1 MSKFIKKLNNHK
13 EELYNEE
20 LYDDNIDIENISI
33 EEIDKEIEDFY
44 IDKEK
49 IDNIKFNFDK
59 KSIIKDVIDKAEIDI
74 QKRKY
79 RNRILKVASGIIV
92 ILSIGVYS
100 PALAHNMP
108 LVMKVLE
115 IINDALNV
123 DEITSF
129 IGVDKIIPRAVINSH
144 NDLKF
149 IKPTRYKVSE
159 DDSQLEESSKQNED
173 SQEDIVE
180 AGTNESNTMVL
191 SSSYEVVDFIHRM
204 SNQIIKPIDGKK
216 NGIIEITPENIDIAL
231 NSLDYIYYDEARDYL
246 YNELSKWKNGDFNN
260 GVLVHNYVWH
270 LLDGNIGRAL
280 SSDEI
285 QITKIKFKYFR

>member
-1 MSKFIKKLNNHK
+1 MSKFIKKQQ
-13 EELYNEE
+13 YNS
-20 LYDDNIDIENISI
+20 IDENIYDEFVDIDSITI

-49 IDNIKFNFDK
+49 INNIKFNFDK
-59 KSIIKDVIDKAEIDI
+59 ESIIKDAIDKAEKDI
-74 QKRKY
+74 QKRKH
-79 RNRILKVASGIIV
+79 RSRILKVASGIIV

-108 LVMKVLE
+108 PVMKVLE

-129 IGVDKIIPRAVINSH
+129 IGVDKIIPRAVINSD
-144 NDLKF
+144 NNLKF
-149 IKPTRYKVSE
+149 IKPTGYKVSQE
-159 DDSQLEESSKQNED
+159 YTQLEESSQQNED
-173 SQEDIVE
+173 SQEGIVE
-180 AGTNESNTMVL
+180 NESNKNNTMVL

-204 SNQIIKPIDGKK
+204 SNQIINPIDGKK
-216 NGIIEITPENIDIAL
+216 NGVIEITPENIDIAL
-231 NSLDYIYYDEARDYL
+231 NSLYYIYYDEAREYL

-260 GVLVHNYVWH
+260 GVLVHNYVWN

-280 SSDEI
+280 SLDKV
-285 QITKIKFKYFR
+285 QITKIKLKYFR

>member
-1 MSKFIKKLNNHK
+1 MSKFIKKQQ
-13 EELYNEE
+13 YNS
-20 LYDDNIDIENISI
+20 IDENIYDEFVDIDSITI

-49 IDNIKFNFDK
+49 INNIKFNFDK
-59 KSIIKDVIDKAEIDI
+59 ESIIKDAMDKAEKDI
-74 QKRKY
+74 QKRKH
-79 RNRILKVASGIIV
+79 RSRILKVASGIIV

-108 LVMKVLE
+108 PVMKVLE

-129 IGVDKIIPRAVINSH
+129 IGVDKIIPRAVINSD
-144 NDLKF
+144 NNLKF
-149 IKPTRYKVSE
+149 IKPTGYKVSQE
-159 DDSQLEESSKQNED
+159 YTQLEESSQQNED
-173 SQEDIVE
+173 SQEGIVE
-180 AGTNESNTMVL
+180 NESNKNNTMVL

-204 SNQIIKPIDGKK
+204 SNQIINPIDGKK
-216 NGIIEITPENIDIAL
+216 NGVIEITPENIDIAL
-231 NSLDYIYYDEARDYL
+231 NSLYYIYYDEAREYL

-260 GVLVHNYVWH
+260 GVLVHNYVWN

-280 SSDEI
+280 SLDKV
-285 QITKIKFKYFR
+285 QITKIKLKYFR

>member
-13 EELYNEE
+13 EEFYKEE
-20 LYDDNIDIENISI
+20 LNDDNIDIENIST

-44 IDKEK
+44 IDKET
-49 IDNIKFNFDK
+49 INNIKFNFDK
-59 KSIIKDVIDKAEIDI
+59 ASIIKDAIDKAEIDI

-108 LVMKVLE
+108 PVMKVLE
-115 IINDALNV
+115 TINDALNV

-129 IGVDKIIPRAVINSH
+129 IGVDKIIPRAVINSD
-144 NDLKF
+144 NELKF

-159 DDSQLEESSKQNED
+159 DDSQLEESSQVNED
-173 SQEDIVE
+173 TQVDMVEGEGNENNTIV
-180 AGTNESNTMVL
+180 L
-191 SSSYEVVDFIHRM
+191 RSSYEVVDFIHRM
-204 SNQIIKPIDGKK
+204 SNQIIKPVDGKK
-216 NGIIEITPENIDIAL
+216 NGIIKITPENIDIAL

-246 YNELSKWKNGDFNN
+246 HDELSKWKKGDFNN
-260 GVLVHNYVWH
+260 GVLVHNYVWT
-270 LLDGNIGRAL
+270 LLDGSIGRAL
-280 SSDEI
+280 SLDKL
-285 QITKIKFKYFR
+285 QVTKIKLKYFK

>member
-1 MSKFIKKLNNHK
+1 MSKFIKKQQ
-13 EELYNEE
+13 YNS
-20 LYDDNIDIENISI
+20 IDENIYDEFVDIDSITI

-49 IDNIKFNFDK
+49 INNIKFNFDK
-59 KSIIKDVIDKAEIDI
+59 ESIIKDTIDKAEKDI
-74 QKRKY
+74 QKRKH
-79 RNRILKVASGIIV
+79 RSRILKVASGIIV

-108 LVMKVLE
+108 PVMKVLE

-129 IGVDKIIPRAVINSH
+129 IGVDKIIPRAVINSD
-144 NDLKF
+144 NNLKF
-149 IKPTRYKVSE
+149 IKPTGYKVSQE
-159 DDSQLEESSKQNED
+159 YTQLEESSQQNED

-180 AGTNESNTMVL
+180 NESNKNNTMVL

-204 SNQIIKPIDGKK
+204 SNQIINPIDGKK
-216 NGIIEITPENIDIAL
+216 NGVIEITPENIDIAL
-231 NSLDYIYYDEARDYL
+231 NSLYYIYYDEAREYL

-260 GVLVHNYVWH
+260 GVLVHNYVWN

-280 SSDEI
+280 SLDKV
-285 QITKIKFKYFR
+285 QITKIKLKYFR

>member
-1 MSKFIKKLNNHK
+1 MSKFIKKQQ
-13 EELYNEE
+13 YNS
-20 LYDDNIDIENISI
+20 IDENIYDEFVDIDSITI

-49 IDNIKFNFDK
+49 INNIKFNFDK
-59 KSIIKDVIDKAEIDI
+59 ESIIKGAIDKAEKDI
-74 QKRKY
+74 QKRKH
-79 RNRILKVASGIIV
+79 RSRILKVASGIIV

-108 LVMKVLE
+108 PVMKVLE

-129 IGVDKIIPRAVINSH
+129 IGVDKIIPRAVINSD
-144 NDLKF
+144 NNLKF
-149 IKPTRYKVSE
+149 IKPTGYKVSQE
-159 DDSQLEESSKQNED
+159 YTQLEESSQQNED
-173 SQEDIVE
+173 SQEGIVE
-180 AGTNESNTMVL
+180 NESNKNNTMVL

-204 SNQIIKPIDGKK
+204 SNQIINPIDGKK
-216 NGIIEITPENIDIAL
+216 NGVIEITPENIDIAL
-231 NSLDYIYYDEARDYL
+231 NSLYYIYYDEAREYL

-260 GVLVHNYVWH
+260 GVLVHNYVWN

-280 SSDEI
+280 SLDKV
-285 QITKIKFKYFR
+285 QITKIKLKYFR

>member
-1 MSKFIKKLNNHK
+1 MSKFIKKQQ
-13 EELYNEE
+13 YNS
-20 LYDDNIDIENISI
+20 IDENIYDEFVDIDSITI

-49 IDNIKFNFDK
+49 INNIKFNFDK
-59 KSIIKDVIDKAEIDI
+59 ESIIKDAIDKAEKDI
-74 QKRKY
+74 QKRKH
-79 RNRILKVASGIIV
+79 RSRILKVASGIIV

-108 LVMKVLE
+108 PVMKVLE

-204 SNQIIKPIDGKK
+204 SNQIINPIDGKK
-216 NGIIEITPENIDIAL
+216 NGVIEITPENIDIAL
-231 NSLDYIYYDEARDYL
+231 NSLYYIYYDEAREYL

-260 GVLVHNYVWH
+260 GVLVHNYVWN

-280 SSDEI
+280 SLDKV
-285 QITKIKFKYFR
+285 QITKIKLKYFR

>member
-1 MSKFIKKLNNHK
+1 MSKFIKKQQ
-13 EELYNEE
+13 YNS
-20 LYDDNIDIENISI
+20 IDENIYDEFVDIDSITI

-49 IDNIKFNFDK
+49 INNIKFNFDK
-59 KSIIKDVIDKAEIDI
+59 ESIIKDAIDKAEKDI
-74 QKRKY
+74 QKRKH
-79 RNRILKVASGIIV
+79 RSRILKVASGIIV

-108 LVMKVLE
+108 PVMKVLE

-129 IGVDKIIPRAVINSH
+129 IGVDKIIPRAVINSD
-144 NDLKF
+144 NNLKF
-149 IKPTRYKVSE
+149 IKPTGYKVSQE
-159 DDSQLEESSKQNED
+159 YTQLEESSQQNED

-180 AGTNESNTMVL
+180 NESNKNNTMVL

-204 SNQIIKPIDGKK
+204 SNQIINPIDGKK
-216 NGIIEITPENIDIAL
+216 NGVIEITPENIDIAL
-231 NSLDYIYYDEARDYL
+231 NSLYYIYYDEAREYL

-260 GVLVHNYVWH
+260 GVLVHNYVWN

-280 SSDEI
+280 SLDKV
-285 QITKIKFKYFR
+285 QITKIKLKYFR

>member
-1 MSKFIKKLNNHK
+1 MSKFIKKQQ
-13 EELYNEE
+13 YNS
-20 LYDDNIDIENISI
+20 IDENIYDEFVDIDSITI

-49 IDNIKFNFDK
+49 INNIKFNFDK
-59 KSIIKDVIDKAEIDI
+59 ESIIKDAIDKAEKDI
-74 QKRKY
+74 QKRKH
-79 RNRILKVASGIIV
+79 RSRILKVASGIIV

-108 LVMKVLE
+108 PVMKVLE

-129 IGVDKIIPRAVINSH
+129 IGVDKIIPRAVINSD
-144 NDLKF
+144 NNLKF
-149 IKPTRYKVSE
+149 IKPTGYKVSQE
-159 DDSQLEESSKQNED
+159 YTQLEESSQQNED
-173 SQEDIVE
+173 SQEGIVE
-180 AGTNESNTMVL
+180 NESNKNNTMVL

-204 SNQIIKPIDGKK
+204 SNQIINPIDGKK
-216 NGIIEITPENIDIAL
+216 NGVIEITPENIDIAL
-231 NSLDYIYYDEARDYL
+231 NSLYYIYYGEAREYL

-260 GVLVHNYVWH
+260 GVLVHNYVWN

-280 SSDEI
+280 SLDKV
-285 QITKIKFKYFR
+285 QITKIKLKYFR

>member
-1 MSKFIKKLNNHK
+1 MSKFIKKQQ
-13 EELYNEE
+13 YNS
-20 LYDDNIDIENISI
+20 IDENIYDEFVDIDSITI

-49 IDNIKFNFDK
+49 INNIKFNFDK
-59 KSIIKDVIDKAEIDI
+59 ESIIKDAIDKAEKDI
-74 QKRKY
+74 QKRKH
-79 RNRILKVASGIIV
+79 RSRILKVASGIIV

-108 LVMKVLE
+108 PVMKVLE

-129 IGVDKIIPRAVINSH
+129 IGVDKIIPRAVINSD
-144 NDLKF
+144 NNLKF
-149 IKPTRYKVSE
+149 IKPIGYKVSQE
-159 DDSQLEESSKQNED
+159 YTQLEESSQQNED
-173 SQEDIVE
+173 SQEGIVE
-180 AGTNESNTMVL
+180 NESNKNNTMVL

-204 SNQIIKPIDGKK
+204 SNQIINPIDGKK
-216 NGIIEITPENIDIAL
+216 NGVIEITPENIDIAL
-231 NSLDYIYYDEARDYL
+231 NSLYYIYYDEAREYL

-260 GVLVHNYVWH
+260 GVLVHNYVWN

-280 SSDEI
+280 SLDKV
-285 QITKIKFKYFR
+285 QITKIKLKYFR

>member
-1 MSKFIKKLNNHK
+1 MSKFIKKQQ
-13 EELYNEE
+13 YNSI
-20 LYDDNIDIENISI
+20 NENIYDEFADIDSITI

-49 IDNIKFNFDK
+49 INNIKFNFDK
-59 KSIIKDVIDKAEIDI
+59 ESIIKDAIDKAEKDI
-74 QKRKY
+74 QKRKH
-79 RNRILKVASGIIV
+79 RSRILKVASGIIV

-108 LVMKVLE
+108 PVMKVLE

-129 IGVDKIIPRAVINSH
+129 IGVDKIIPRAVINSD
-144 NDLKF
+144 NNLKF
-149 IKPTRYKVSE
+149 IKPTGYKVSQE
-159 DDSQLEESSKQNED
+159 YTQLEESSQQNED
-173 SQEDIVE
+173 SQEGIVE
-180 AGTNESNTMVL
+180 NESNKNNTMVL

-204 SNQIIKPIDGKK
+204 SNQIINPIDGKK
-216 NGIIEITPENIDIAL
+216 NGVIEITPENIDIAL
-231 NSLDYIYYDEARDYL
+231 NSLYYIYYDEAREYL

-260 GVLVHNYVWH
+260 GVLVHNYVWN

-280 SSDEI
+280 SLDKV
-285 QITKIKFKYFR
+285 QITKIKLKYFR

>member
-1 MSKFIKKLNNHK
+1 MSKFIKKQQ
-13 EELYNEE
+13 YNS
-20 LYDDNIDIENISI
+20 IDENIYDEFADIDSITI

-49 IDNIKFNFDK
+49 INNIKFNFDK
-59 KSIIKDVIDKAEIDI
+59 ESIIKDAIDKAEKDI
-74 QKRKY
+74 QKRKH
-79 RNRILKVASGIIV
+79 RSRILKVASGIIV

-108 LVMKVLE
+108 PVMKVLE

-129 IGVDKIIPRAVINSH
+129 IGVDKIIPRAVINSD
-144 NDLKF
+144 NNLKF
-149 IKPTRYKVSE
+149 IKPTGYKVSQE
-159 DDSQLEESSKQNED
+159 YTQLEESSQQNED
-173 SQEDIVE
+173 SQEGIVE
-180 AGTNESNTMVL
+180 NESNKNNTMVL

-204 SNQIIKPIDGKK
+204 SNQIINPIDGKK
-216 NGIIEITPENIDIAL
+216 NGVIEITPENIDIAL
-231 NSLDYIYYDEARDYL
+231 NSLYYIYYDEAREYL

-260 GVLVHNYVWH
+260 GVLVHNYVWN

-280 SSDEI
+280 SLDKV
-285 QITKIKFKYFR
+285 QITKIKLKYFR

>member
-1 MSKFIKKLNNHK
+1 MSKFIKKQQ
-13 EELYNEE
+13 YNS
-20 LYDDNIDIENISI
+20 IDENIYDEFVDIDSITI

-49 IDNIKFNFDK
+49 INNIKFNFDK
-59 KSIIKDVIDKAEIDI
+59 ESIIKDAIDKAEKYI
-74 QKRKY
+74 QKRKH
-79 RNRILKVASGIIV
+79 RSRILKVASGIIV

-108 LVMKVLE
+108 PVMKVLE

-129 IGVDKIIPRAVINSH
+129 IGVDKIIPRAVINSD
-144 NDLKF
+144 NNLKF
-149 IKPTRYKVSE
+149 IKPTGYKVSQE
-159 DDSQLEESSKQNED
+159 YTQLEESSQQNED
-173 SQEDIVE
+173 SQEGIVE
-180 AGTNESNTMVL
+180 NESNKNNTMVL

-204 SNQIIKPIDGKK
+204 SNQIINPIDGKK
-216 NGIIEITPENIDIAL
+216 NGVIEITPENIDIAL
-231 NSLDYIYYDEARDYL
+231 NSLYYIYYDEAREYL

-260 GVLVHNYVWH
+260 GVLVHNYVWN

-280 SSDEI
+280 SLDKV
-285 QITKIKFKYFR
+285 QITKIKLKYFR